1 MVSQRVNESKCQW
14 YRQSYLESDET
25 DCWGRR
31 FPQEPVACRQ
41 FAGTFD
47 RSEVSTCSLFMI
59 NSILMLNSFRVF
71 LDKFPFV
78 VASAVYTYLRLI
90 EDHLNPV
97 HAVLRQKEV
106 NFCITMLRE
115 KFNDCMT
122 IGRDLVRLLHN
133 VARIPEF
140 ELVWKDI
147 LHNPKALSPSFTGKR
162 PLLFESKYLH

>member
-1 MVSQRVNESKCQW
+1 
-14 YRQSYLESDET
+14 
-25 DCWGRR
+25 
-31 FPQEPVACRQ
+31 
-41 FAGTFD
+41 
-47 RSEVSTCSLFMI
+47 MI

-90 EDHLNPV
+90 EDHLNPI